1 MYRCIHFLSLL
12 RNNTQFDY
20 VFKEKYIFII
30 IFVEKIIFSDSACD
44 VLQSDTILQRV
55 MKINWHQMCM
65 IIFLQ

>member
-44 VLQSDTILQRV
+44 VLQSDITEGDEG
-55 MKINWHQMCM
+55 
-65 IIFLQ
+65 